1 MQPSRRPARTRLSSP
16 ALQPP
21 SLKDS
26 ALTRRLS
33 LIALTTVLT
42 FLVTVGAA
50 TAQTAAQ
57 RADGDDTA
65 CWKILTNDAFDGTVD
80 GIYPLGTYSE
90 AVSHL
95 PTDVQSYSTI
105 SDVIN
110 RARQDALQKQG
121 EGVEADP
128 ERCGF
133 AVGQT
138 GSAGGSGG
146 GNGDGKGPIPGLIDA
161 GGSDSADGFPV
172 ALIAIAAVA
181 GVLVLGGGAGFL
193 VRRRQRSQAELDAAS
208 GAAGTGLGP
217 AGPHELG
224 P

>member
-1 MQPSRRPARTRLSSP
+1 
-16 ALQPP
+16 
-21 SLKDS
+21 
-26 ALTRRLS
+26 
-33 LIALTTVLT
+33 VLA
-42 FLVTVGAA
+42 FLVTAGAA
-50 TAQTAAQ
+50 TAQPAAQ
-57 RADGDDTA
+57 RADGDDAA

-80 GIYPLGTYSE
+80 GIYPLATYSE
-90 AVSHL
+90 AVTHL

-105 SDVIN
+105 SDVIT

-138 GSAGGSGG
+138 DATGGTSGG
-146 GNGDGKGPIPGLIDA
+146 ASDGKGPIPGLIDA

-193 VRRRQRSQAELDAAS
+193 VRRRQRSQADHDAAS
-208 GAAGTGLGP
+208 GAAGAGLGP
-217 AGPHELG
+217 AGSRELR